1 MDGEKILATPERLRT
16 QETRLQE
23 LMNNLPA
30 GASVPS
36 EELMTA
42 MAQVDELRNELE
54 SLLDDSE
61 PQS

>member
-42 MAQVDELRNELE
+42 MAQVDELSNELE